1 MSTCVCGSFCSLGDS
16 GPSLWVCPVHGKTGY
31 MGFDVMFNA
40 HREKLGFID
49 KNTFWDLCKGVLVT
63 EYVRAKNQDRIYFAE
78 DDLWTDVEKHIESLS
93 ATALPLEPVQVKMPG
108 LFAGANIMSLLYF
121 LVNLVSLIT
130 LGLWALVP
138 EPTSLFWV
146 ASTIGSGAST
156 LFALVLELRRPRPM
170 IQGIGD
176 SLRAVYLPKDVP
188 PAGAEGLVGRLVL
201 WTAMFKIDKGP
212 HKGEWAM
219 QAEDPQ
225 LPIWVPLTEL
235 VVQERRRGLLFKRW

>member
-1 MSTCVCGSFCSLGDS
+1 M
-16 GPSLWVCPVHGKTGY
+16 
-31 MGFDVMFNA
+31 A
-40 HREKLGFID
+40 
-49 KNTFWDLCKGVLVT
+49 LV
-63 EYVRAKNQDRIYFAE
+63 
-78 DDLWTDVEKHIESLS
+78 
-93 ATALPLEPVQVKMPG
+93 
-108 LFAGANIMSLLYF
+108 YF
-121 LVNLVSLIT
+121 LVNLISLIT
-130 LGLWALVP
+130 LGLWALIP

-146 ASTIGSGAST
+146 ASMIGSGAST

-170 IQGIGD
+170 IQGVGD

-225 LPIWVPLTEL
+225 LPVWIPLTEL